1 MYSWWWVSVGKFSVV
16 GELVAV
22 GVLVPVGVLVTMRL
36 FVAMGVR
43 IWVLWLGSYLG

>member
-16 GELVAV
+16 RELVAV
-22 GVLVPVGVLVTMRL
+22 GVLVALGVRVTARL

-43 IWVLWLGSYLG
+43 I